1 MHRQPEHVIAFML
14 AEMGTTGSV
23 DGSGRLVIRGR
34 FQQKQIENIL
44 RRYIGAFS
52 ALSGSIPFGGTNG
65 LLGGYSGIRNMQ
77 DVQVARY
84 SSHKGESDLLH
95 GVRVLWV
102 QAVRLCYQDGLPS
115 ASWSEKEGPSV
126 IIILCHWFLCVPL
139 LAHRHGMDSPYL
151 IAQWSTSPN
160 EDTLRGGIVLS
171 INTVQ
176 LDGGGQ
182 SPIPFRCNAAPPRE
196 YSMAIA
202 IKRYLPLFSW
212 CYSMYDS

>member
-44 RRYIGAFS
+44 RRYIGAFVWFDFN
-52 ALSGSIPFGGTNG
+52 FGV
-65 LLGGYSGIRNMQ
+65 LMGGYSGIRNLQ

-84 SSHKGESDLLH
+84 TPHKGESNLLH

-102 QAVRLCYQDGLPS
+102 QAVRLCHQDGFPS

-126 IIILCHWFLCVPL
+126 TII
-139 LAHRHGMDSPYL
+139 
-151 IAQWSTSPN
+151 
-160 EDTLRGGIVLS
+160 
-171 INTVQ
+171 
-176 LDGGGQ
+176 
-182 SPIPFRCNAAPPRE
+182 
-196 YSMAIA
+196 
-202 IKRYLPLFSW
+202 YLPLVSSCTFTCSSSWNANPMEMAGFSILG
-212 CYSMYDS
+212 CAMACLIQQGPP